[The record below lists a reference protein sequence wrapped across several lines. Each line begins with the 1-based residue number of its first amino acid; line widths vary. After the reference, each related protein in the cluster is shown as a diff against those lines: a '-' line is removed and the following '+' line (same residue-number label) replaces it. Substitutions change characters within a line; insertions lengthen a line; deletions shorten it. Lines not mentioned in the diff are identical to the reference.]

1 MTEFLKRRHDTT
13 DGDVIGSDLSS
24 TNVGVV
30 GLWISVVVALVIFVL
45 PIILTRRARRRAHKE
60 PIDGNRK

>member
-1 MTEFLKRRHDTT
+1 MTKFGKRRHDTT
-13 DGDVIGSDLSS
+13 DGDAIGSDLSS

-30 GLWISVVVALVIFVL
+30 GLWISVVAALVIFVL
-45 PIILTRRARRRAHKE
+45 PIVLSRRARRRAHKE

>member
-1 MTEFLKRRHDTT
+1 MTEFRKRRHDTT
-13 DGDVIGSDLSS
+13 DGDAIGSDLSS

-45 PIILTRRARRRAHKE
+45 PIILTRRARRRAHK
-60 PIDGNRK
+60 PRDGVGHH